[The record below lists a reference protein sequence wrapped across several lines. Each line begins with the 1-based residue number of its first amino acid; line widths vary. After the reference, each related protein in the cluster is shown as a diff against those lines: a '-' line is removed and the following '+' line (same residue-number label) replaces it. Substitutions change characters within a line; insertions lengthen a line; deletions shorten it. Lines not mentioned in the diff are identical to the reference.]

1 MKLHENPQ
9 DFQSL
14 ITLVAREKHIPE
26 RAVKRDYYIVKVLQ
40 LLENSEYAEDCVF
53 KGGTSLSKCYPGSI
67 ERFSEDID
75 LTFYATDGLS
85 RKEIERKLK
94 AIERLMTEG
103 ADTELITDERSGTNK
118 SIYFWYGDRENKI
131 KLEIGSSV
139 KPDPFTK
146 RSLKTYIQEYLE
158 ANGHYDD
165 VEEFELKEITLNVLS
180 IERTFIDKVMSIRRH
195 AICGTLNTKVRHLYD
210 VTRLFQMEE
219 IQSFLQDKDELK
231 RLIQLTKESDIVYLE
246 KRKTTEAYDPAAAYD
261 FSSWSSCLD
270 SSIQSIYEQLHK
282 ELLYTD
288 EMQDFG
294 SAVNILS
301 KIGEIF
307 SQIQE

>member
-1 MKLHENPQ
+1 M
-9 DFQSL
+9 
-14 ITLVAREKHIPE
+14 
-26 RAVKRDYYIVKVLQ
+26 
-40 LLENSEYAEDCVF
+40 
-53 KGGTSLSKCYPGSI
+53 
-67 ERFSEDID
+67 
-75 LTFYATDGLS
+75 TFYATDGLS

-118 SIYFWYGDRENKI
+118 SIYFWYGDRDNKI

-158 ANGHYDD
+158 AHGHYDD
-165 VEEFELKEITLNVLS
+165 VEELELKEITLNVLS

-246 KRKTTEAYDPAAAYD
+246 KRKTTEDYDPAAAYD

>member
-14 ITLVAREKHIPE
+14 ITLAAREKHIPE

-67 ERFSEDID
+67 ERFSEGID

-158 ANGHYDD
+158 AHGHYDD
-165 VEEFELKEITLNVLS
+165 VEECELKEITLNVLS

-246 KRKTTEAYDPAAAYD
+246 KRKTTEDYNPAAAYD

-282 ELLYTD
+282 DLLYTD

>member
-14 ITLVAREKHIPE
+14 ITLAAREKHIPE

>member
-14 ITLVAREKHIPE
+14 ITLAAREKHIPE

-118 SIYFWYGDRENKI
+118 SIYFWYGDRDNKI

-158 ANGHYDD
+158 AHGHYDD

-246 KRKTTEAYDPAAAYD
+246 KRKTTEDYDPAAAYD